1 MTDVKESG
9 SYDNYLDK
17 KVRLDDD
24 YRATLDKHFDEYLD
38 LPIADQTKAK
48 RKKWQEDAF
57 KVLYVHFKTLDDYAD
72 FCGLLNEIIPYKTR
86 DMYYPLHDP
95 ETQLFEIEKP
105 KINIDKKLLKPAK
118 SEGSIAF
125 DLDVETEETKW
136 KEHWIDMPEFAHSY
150 DIKFKSLHIYFRKE
164 EHFEQFK
171 EAIGQKPNDKTKA
184 IWHPKPNREP
194 NALWRWY
201 EESDLPEDNISTDKP
216 VEFAE

>member
-72 FCGLLNEIIPYKTR
+72 FC
-86 DMYYPLHDP
+86 
-95 ETQLFEIEKP
+95 F
-105 KINIDKKLLKPAK
+105 
-118 SEGSIAF
+118 F
-125 DLDVETEETKW
+125 
-136 KEHWIDMPEFAHSY
+136 
-150 DIKFKSLHIYFRKE
+150 
-164 EHFEQFK
+164 
-171 EAIGQKPNDKTKA
+171 
-184 IWHPKPNREP
+184 
-194 NALWRWY
+194 
-201 EESDLPEDNISTDKP
+201 
-216 VEFAE
+216 